1 MKPDWTSAAWWAT
14 TLTQLVAVIV
24 GLGALIHPGFSVGP
38 NVSAV
43 VPAVS
48 VLAAAI
54 ATAVYSH
61 GHHAVVIAQ
70 AKAATPPV
78 LIPVAPSA
86 PVAPPAATMVT
97 VQPPVLIPMAPSAP
111 VAPPPAATME
121 TVQPPPVAVV
131 PPTAAQT
138 PPLV

>member
-111 VAPPPAATME
+111 VAPPPAATMV
-121 TVQPPPVAVV
+121 TVQPPVAVV